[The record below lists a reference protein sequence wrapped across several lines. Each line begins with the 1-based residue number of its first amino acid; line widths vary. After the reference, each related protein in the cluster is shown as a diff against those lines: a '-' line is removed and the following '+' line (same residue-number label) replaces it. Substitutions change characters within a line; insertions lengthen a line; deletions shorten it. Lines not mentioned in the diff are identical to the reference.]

1 MSTWNAEWTKGERNE
16 NSGSIRET
24 YGEKERN
31 KGVRVSTKISR
42 EAKTKGELK
51 KDNFMMRLFVTFDGV
66 VAVIV
71 AIRER
76 AVD

>member
-1 MSTWNAEWTKGERNE
+1 MNAEWTKGERNE

-31 KGVRVSTKISR
+31 KRVCVSTKISR